1 MSVEVVRGGQRRID
15 RVLDPRFVA
24 GVGHEGESV
33 STHRRAV
40 LRVVDLLRGE
50 LAAATATAAPT
61 SPSSSSDLPDL
72 LEELKFPK
80 SWSNRDRAGPI
91 APA

>member
-50 LAAATATAAPT
+50 LAGRYRDGGANV
-61 SPSSSSDLPDL
+61 SQL
-72 LEELKFPK
+72 LRVI
-80 SWSNRDRAGPI
+80 SRSARRTQVSQVMVR
-91 APA
+91 